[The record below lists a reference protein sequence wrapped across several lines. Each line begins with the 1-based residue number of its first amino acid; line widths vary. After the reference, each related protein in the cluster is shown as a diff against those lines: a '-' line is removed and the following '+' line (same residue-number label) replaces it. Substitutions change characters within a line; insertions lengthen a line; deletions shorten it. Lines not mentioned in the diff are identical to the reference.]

1 MSPTATAAIE
11 IAGVRLTHPDKQ
23 LYPDEHVAKRD
34 LALYYQ
40 TVAKRMLPHVARR
53 LLSVVRCPEGRDE
66 PCFFQ
71 RHPIPGSL
79 AAIRRFKRQDKKG
92 EPDYIYIEDLRGLV
106 SLAQMGVLEIH
117 IWGSHVDDIDR
128 PDRMVFDLDPA
139 EDVPFAAVK
148 AAALQLRDVLD
159 AARLKSFALLSG
171 GKGVHV
177 VVPLRPRHGW
187 DVVKGFAGA
196 LAQRLAA
203 EEPGRYVATM
213 AKAKRKGRIFIDV
226 FRNDKSATA
235 IAPYSTRSRSGAP
248 LAWPLGWAALPRAES
263 AHIVTLANFRRR
275 LAAPDPWPAYARTDQ
290 TLEPA
295 ALRALGID
303 A

>member
-1 MSPTATAAIE
+1 MSPTAAAIE

-23 LYPDEHVAKRD
+23 LYPDEHIAKRD
-34 LALYYQ
+34 VALYYQ
-40 TVAKRMLPHVARR
+40 TVAKRMLPHIERR
-53 LLSVVRCPEGRDE
+53 LLSIVRCPEGRGE

-79 AAIRRFKRQDKKG
+79 TAIHRFKRRDKKS
-92 EPDYIYIEDLRGLV
+92 EPDYIYIEDLQGLV
-106 SLAQMGVLEIH
+106 ALAQMGVLEIH
-117 IWGSHVDDIDR
+117 IWGCHVDDIER

-139 EDVPFAAVK
+139 DDVPFGAVK
-148 AAALQLRDVLD
+148 TAALQLRDVLE
-159 AARLKSFALLSG
+159 AAGLKSFPLLSG
-171 GKGVHV
+171 GKGAHV

-196 LAQRLAA
+196 LAQRLSA
-203 EEPGRYVATM
+203 EQPDRYVATM
-213 AKAKRKGRIFIDV
+213 TKAKRQGRIFIDI
-226 FRNDKSATA
+226 FRNDKTATA
-235 IAPYSTRSRSGAP
+235 IAPYSTRSRPGAP
-248 LAWPLGWAALPRAES
+248 LAWPLTWTALSRAES

-275 LAAPDPWPAYARTDQ
+275 LAGADPWSAYARTNQ

-295 ALRALGID
+295 ALEALGLD